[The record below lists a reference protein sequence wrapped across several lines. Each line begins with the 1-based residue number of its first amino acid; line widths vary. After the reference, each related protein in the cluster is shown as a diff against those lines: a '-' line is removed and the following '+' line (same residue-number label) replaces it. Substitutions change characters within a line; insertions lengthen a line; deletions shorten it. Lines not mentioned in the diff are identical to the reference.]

1 MTVGGHI
8 AVLANPFAGKGRG
21 RAAAASAIAG
31 LRAHGVE
38 VRSYEGGSAAETAAL
53 AVRALD
59 DAPTALVVVGGD
71 GTLAGILEP
80 LLRAAVPIVLVPA
93 GTGNDLARALG
104 LPRDD
109 AAAAAALALTGTA
122 RVIDVGEVRS
132 AGRTTPF
139 LTVAALGFDAKVSDR
154 TNRLRWPHGALRY
167 YLALAIELVRLR
179 PMDFT
184 IRIEDEDELR
194 APGTLVAVGNTE
206 SYGGGMPVCVGALP
220 DDGLLDVVHVAP
232 LTRLRLVR
240 LFPLLLRGR
249 HDRRPEVTHRR
260 AREVRVSAPGLTVY
274 ADGERVGSG
283 TCEIVSR
290 AGALR
295 IMVPHAQGRP
305 SAADA
310 AHAAGGPA

>member
-1 MTVGGHI
+1 MGGHI

-21 RAAAASAIAG
+21 RAAAAAAIAG
-31 LRAHGVE
+31 LRAHGAE
-38 VRSYEGGSAAETAAL
+38 VRSYEGSSAADTAAL
-53 AVRALD
+53 AVRALEG
-59 DAPTALVVVGGD
+59 APTALVVVGGD
-71 GTLAGILEP
+71 GTLSGILEP
-80 LLRAAVPIVLVPA
+80 LLAGSVPIALVPA

-109 AAAAAALALTGTA
+109 ATAAAVLAITGTA

-184 IRIEDEDELR
+184 IRIEDEAEYR

-206 SYGGGMPVCVGALP
+206 SYGGGMPVCVGAHP
-220 DDGLLDVVHVAP
+220 DDGLLDLVHVAP
-232 LTRLRLVR
+232 LTRLRLIR

-260 AREVRVSAPGLTVY
+260 ARAVQVSAPGLTVY

-283 TCEIVSR
+283 DCEIVSR

-295 IMVPHAQGRP
+295 IMVPPAPRRP
-305 SAADA
+305 AVGEA

>member
-1 MTVGGHI
+1 MGGHI

-21 RAAAASAIAG
+21 RAAAAAAIAG
-31 LRAHGVE
+31 LRAHGAE
-38 VRSYEGGSAAETAAL
+38 VRSYEGASAADTAAL
-53 AVRALD
+53 AAQALE

-71 GTLAGILEP
+71 GTLSGILEV
-80 LLRAAVPIVLVPA
+80 LLLAGPTPIVLVPA

-109 AAAAAALALTGTA
+109 AAAAAALALTGTV
-122 RVIDVGEVRS
+122 RIIDVGVVRS
-132 AGRTTPF
+132 EGRSTPF

-184 IRIEDEDELR
+184 IRIEGEAAQH

-220 DDGLLDVVHVAP
+220 DDGLLDIVHVAP

-260 AREVRVSAPGLTVY
+260 AREVHVSAPGLTVY

-283 TCEIVSR
+283 ACEIVSR

-295 IMVPHAQGRP
+295 IMVPHATPRP
-305 SAADA
+305 EAGDA
-310 AHAAGGPA
+310 AHAEGGRA